1 MWQRGKAFLVKAGTV
16 ILGLVVVVW
25 FLSSMPWG
33 VEYASATSWMG
44 HIGKFIA
51 PILSPA
57 GFGQWQAAVS
67 LLFGFLAKEVVV
79 GTMGAIFGVARGTLG
94 QTIAAQLGWTPLV
107 AYSFMVFCL
116 LYLPCIA
123 SINAIRS
130 EAGGW
135 KWAIFTAVYTTVIAW
150 VAATLVFQVGRLF
163 IN

>member
-1 MWQRGKAFLVKAGTV
+1 MVLPRRCHVVDPFSGARLWRGVTQF
-16 ILGLVVVVW
+16 
-25 FLSSMPWG
+25 
-33 VEYASATSWMG
+33 ERD
-44 HIGKFIA
+44 
-51 PILSPA
+51 
-57 GFGQWQAAVS
+57 
-67 LLFGFLAKEVVV
+67 FLAKEVVV